1 MPKIPAPPEVVSSI
15 RENIIMEAAALI
27 NEVGYS
33 DFSMRRLGS
42 RLGVAAKTIYNY
54 FTDKDELYLLIVTK
68 GFEILFYRF
77 QEAYSATDDPF
88 ARLRA
93 MARAY
98 IDYGIENPHLYSIM
112 FSMGTPKY
120 ADYVGTRHE
129 KLAESQNLT
138 ALRSAELAER
148 VLREIANRGPGTGA
162 EDANYRLMYV
172 WSTLHGIVSLS
183 LSRVTL
189 EVGDFS
195 RYIDRMI
202 DDTLEC
208 YRTEGDRPSRTTP

>member
-1 MPKIPAPPEVVSSI
+1 MPKIPASPEVVSSI

-54 FTDKDELYLLIVTK
+54 FTDKDELYLMIVTR
-68 GFEILFYRF
+68 GFEILFSRF
-77 QEAYSATDDPF
+77 NDAYSSADDPF

-98 IDYGIENPHLYSIM
+98 IDYGIENPHLYTIM

-120 ADYVGTRHE
+120 ADYVGKRHE
-129 KLAESQNLT
+129 KLAESQNMT

-148 VLREIANRGPGTGA
+148 VLREIARETPGTDP
-162 EDANYRLMYV
+162 EDANYRLMYM

-189 EVGDFS
+189 EVGDFE
-195 RYIDRMI
+195 RGIDRMI
-202 DDTLEC
+202 DDTLGC
-208 YRTEGDRPSRTTP
+208 FRMKRDGPPRSMR

>member
-15 RENIIMEAAALI
+15 RENIILQAAALI

-68 GFEILFYRF
+68 GFEMLYSRF
-77 QEAYSATDDPF
+77 QAAYSSADDPF

-98 IDYGIENPHLYSIM
+98 IDFGMENPHLYSIM

-120 ADYVGTRHE
+120 ADYIGTRHE
-129 KLAESQNLT
+129 KLAAFQNLT
-138 ALRSAELAER
+138 ALRSAELAGR
-148 VLREIANRGPGTGA
+148 VLRDVAHSTRGPDP
-162 EDANYRLMYV
+162 EDADYRLMYV

-189 EVGDFS
+189 EVGDFL

-202 DDTLEC
+202 DETLEA
-208 YRTEGDRPSRTTP
+208 YRSAPD